1 MTESDAPGGPGPTV
15 AVAGATGV
23 VGRHVVAALRRRGV
37 GVAPMARSLGVDLVD
52 GRGVDDALRGATAVV
67 DVGNVASSRRSTAVR
82 YFTRATTTLLDACR
96 RHGVERYVLLSIVGI
111 DDVATGYYLGKREQ
125 ERLVTGSGLE
135 TVVLRATQFHEFA
148 GQVLDRLRR
157 GPVALVPTML
167 SRPVAAAAV
176 AERLVDLA
184 LEASPPARVELA
196 GPECLPVAE
205 MVRRLCRRR
214 GDRVL
219 LVPVRVPG
227 AVGRAMAGGAL
238 VPAGAF
244 ETDPLTFD
252 RWLADLPPER

>member
-1 MTESDAPGGPGPTV
+1 MIEVPGSGGPTV

-23 VGRHVVAALRRRGV
+23 VGGHVVGALRRRGV
-37 GVAPMARSLGVDLVD
+37 AVAPMARSLGVDLVG
-52 GRGVDDALRGATAVV
+52 GRGVDAALRGATAVI

-111 DDVATGYYLGKREQ
+111 DDVASGYYLGKREQ
-125 ERLVTGSGLE
+125 ERLVAGSGLE
-135 TVVLRATQFHEFA
+135 TVILRATQFHEFA
-148 GQVLDRLRR
+148 GQALDRLRW

-176 AERLVDLA
+176 GERLVDLA